1 MRKTAAAL
9 VASLLLLAAC
19 ANQRGGEEISKER
32 AIELA
37 RQHLTF
43 EARSVEAEKAT
54 DQGRPVWRVNFRGE
68 GPGQGRMGEFL
79 TVSIDRRTGEMVSL
93 GMS

>member
-1 MRKTAAAL
+1 MMKTAAAL
-9 VASLLLLAAC
+9 LASLILLAAC
-19 ANQRGGEEISKER
+19 ASQGGGEEISKER

-37 RQHLTF
+37 RPHLTF
-43 EARSVEAEKAT
+43 AARSVEAEKVT
-54 DQGRPVWRVNFRGE
+54 DQGRPVWRVTFRGE
-68 GPGQGRMGEFL
+68 SPGQGRMGEFL